1 MKVAY
6 VLSSVSRANGGISE
20 SVRRLAQS
28 VERQPGITASA
39 FGLTDSFTATDAPL
53 WNPVPVQCFP
63 TRGPCAIGYS
73 PELNRA
79 LADATPDI
87 LHTAG
92 LWMYPSVATRRAHH
106 RTGKPYVVSPHG
118 MLDTWAL
125 KNSGWKKRLAALAYE
140 RAHLEEAACLHALN
154 EAEARAIRA
163 YGLRN
168 PICVVPN
175 GVDLPDLE
183 QQTAPPP
190 WSSTIGTDKSVLLFL
205 GRLHPKKG
213 LPQLLRAWATLGD
226 AGWHLVIAGWD
237 QGGHRAELEALAREK
252 HLESRVS
259 FSGPLHG
266 EQKEAAYRA
275 ASAFVLPSL
284 SEGLPMTVLEAASY
298 RLPVLMTDACNLPEG
313 FHVGAAQKI
322 SADETALV
330 EQLKTFFGLSETEQ
344 KTMGRRAREWVKA
357 SFDWNEIARDILAV
371 YRWVAGAGER
381 PAFAEEQRHG

>member
-1 MKVAY
+1 MNVAY
-6 VLSSVSRANGGISE
+6 VLSSISRANGGISE
-20 SVRRLAQS
+20 SVRRLAQRI
-28 VERQPGITASA
+28 EKQPGITVSA
-39 FGLTDSFTATDAPL
+39 FGLADSFTASDAPL

-63 TRGPCAIGYS
+63 VRGPRAIGYS
-73 PELNRA
+73 PALNRA

-92 LWMYPSVATRRAHH
+92 LWMYPSVATRRAHR

-168 PICVVPN
+168 PVCVVPN

-183 QQTAPPP
+183 KQAAAPP
-190 WSSTIGTDKSVLLFL
+190 WSSTVGTDKPVLLFL

-213 LPQLLRAWATLGD
+213 LPQLLRAWAKLGD
-226 AGWHLVIAGWD
+226 AGWHLAIAGWD
-237 QGGHRAELEALAREK
+237 QGGHRAELETLVRENN
-252 HLESRVS
+252 LESRVS
-259 FSGPLHG
+259 FFGPLHG

-275 ASAFVLPSL
+275 ASAFILPSF

-298 RLPVLMTDACNLPEG
+298 NLPVLMTGACNLPEG
-313 FHVGAAQKI
+313 FNIGAAQKI
-322 SADETALV
+322 SADESELAG
-330 EQLKTFFGLSETEQ
+330 QLKTFFGLSENEQ
-344 KTMGRRAREWVKA
+344 KAMGHRAREWVKA
-357 SFDWNEIARDILAV
+357 AFDWNGIARDILAV
-371 YRWVAGAGER
+371 YHWVAGAGER
-381 PAFAEEQRHG
+381 PAFVEETRNG